1 MLAAAAV
8 ALEAVVMR
16 LRGDTLRGTG
26 DAAQDV
32 LLCAGLLLV
41 IALEVRL
48 RLVPHG
54 NHPLGRR

>member
-1 MLAAAAV
+1 
-8 ALEAVVMR
+8 MR